1 MKKIFITLF
10 LLLSLLESSI
20 IKDLKLN
27 SKDINKIMTSKEKL
41 YIINRINNFIILKKS
56 LENEKD
62 INKILVRVNN
72 FFNKFKSI
80 SDNKN
85 YKRIDYWAS
94 RKEFLLKGTGDCEDY
109 VIAKYFTLLELGLK
123 KESFSIIQ
131 VRYKNYLHLVLAY
144 KKNKNKMILDNINY
158 KIIDL
163 ELRKDLKT
171 LYELKTLEVKKKN
184 RSISLNIIHYKWND
198 LLKRIDN

>member
-123 KESFSIIQ
+123 KEFFSIIQ
-131 VRYKNYLHLVLAY
+131 VRYKNDLHLVLAY

-163 ELRKDLKT
+163 ELRKDLKA